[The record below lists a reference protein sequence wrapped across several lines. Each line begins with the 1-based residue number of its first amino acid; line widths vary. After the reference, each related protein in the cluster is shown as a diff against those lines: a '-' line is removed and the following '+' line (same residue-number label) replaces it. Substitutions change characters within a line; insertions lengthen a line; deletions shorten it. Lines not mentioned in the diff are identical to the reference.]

1 MKGKSKAGRVEAR
14 KNAVKESVVR
24 EFVKEVN
31 ELQKKEEKSGDDKK
45 EVEEDYNV
53 LSRFKVK
60 KKFKK

>member
-31 ELQKKEEKSGDDKK
+31 ELQKKEEKSGDEKK